1 MYLLYLCEALR
12 SLRVLGA
19 ITSVC
24 LLLLLLTIAHYV
36 ILDRKCQ
43 FLAVLIKRGI
53 NHTVKKNTVDFTIKN
68 AGSQSAKEPL

>member
-24 LLLLLLTIAHYV
+24 LLLLLL
-36 ILDRKCQ
+36 LLLNGD
-43 FLAVLIKRGI
+43 
-53 NHTVKKNTVDFTIKN
+53 VDAIKN
-68 AGSQSAKEPL
+68 AGHVTMAPSMLHSYNMI